1 MYRKLF
7 GNRKKKAFLYDNVV
21 ILPLYSTS
29 QSILL
34 KIGYMYDLLVG
45 GVLFVFCCVLWLA
58 VVFVGEY
65 WWSSLSM
72 SCYCFLLSCFFSAAA
87 RERF

>member
-1 MYRKLF
+1 MHRKLF
-7 GNRKKKAFLYDNVV
+7 GNGKKKAFLYDNVV

-45 GVLFVFCCVLWLA
+45 GVLFVFCCVLW
-58 VVFVGEY
+58 
-65 WWSSLSM
+65 SL
-72 SCYCFLLSCFFSAAA
+72 LFSWGSIGGPLCQ
-87 RERF
+87 